1 MKENANIFLLRIFWV
16 FLLILNIF
24 MIALVMP
31 QGTERILSA
40 ADNPESA
47 SLLDVQVFGFDK
59 TKAWSILNA
68 MGEDGR
74 RQYAVFAMREDLVF
88 PLAYGLFCGV
98 TLFSLAVKRFRAK
111 FPVMLIFPALAVF
124 ADFAENFFIV
134 LLIRQFPELLNS
146 TMQFASLA
154 NMIKWGSVALSLG
167 LMAAFLVLL
176 VIQGKTRQRTLR

>member
-1 MKENANIFLLRIFWV
+1 
-16 FLLILNIF
+16 

-88 PLAYGLFCGV
+88 PLAYGLFFGV
-98 TLFSLAVKRFRAK
+98 TLFFLAGKRFRAK
-111 FPVMLIFPALAVF
+111 FPVMLTFPALAVF
-124 ADFAENFFIV
+124 ADFVENFFIV

-146 TMQFASLA
+146 TVQFASLA

-167 LMAAFLVLL
+167 LMAALLVLL
-176 VIQGKTRQRTLR
+176 VIQGKTRQQTLRQAKRE